1 MKRGLAWIALTC
13 LIVTSLILAS
23 CTTTSTTTTTTL
35 STPAVTTTSKTTTAL
50 VTTSTTKPAA
60 TTTSTAVTSNW
71 WDKLGKPQYG
81 GEISLRTTSNI
92 TNFDPYFA
100 SQLANIMGGW
110 METLFEPDWTLD
122 PAVFDY
128 KLTILDPKFVKGRLA
143 ESWEFSDQ
151 SSLVVHVRQGIHW
164 QNLPPVNGR
173 EFTAADVVYHYG
185 RLYGIGAGFTK
196 PSPYVASTT
205 MTSVASTDK
214 YTVVF
219 KFNVA
224 NAAQNL
230 ITIQGVS
237 STQCMEASDVVNQWG
252 DANDWHH
259 AVGTGPFILSDVV
272 SSGSAT
278 MVKNPAYWGYDER
291 YPQNKLPYADS
302 LKVLVIPDNA
312 TALAAVRTGKIDLI
326 DSISSAT
333 ALLLQKSNPSI
344 LQVPVPANSA
354 TTIDPRNDLAPYKD
368 IRVREA
374 LQMSIDLPSL
384 AANYYNNQVS
394 PYPSSLTS
402 IYQNGGGFP
411 YTAWPQDL
419 KDTYTYNPTA
429 AKKLLAEAGFP
440 GGFKTNIVVDS
451 AADQDLLQAVKAY
464 FFAIGVDMEIRPMD
478 TSSWA
483 SFVMTNHKQDA
494 LAQRT
499 TGTLGQTQTAVAQL
513 NRFRTGVVYNYIGV
527 SDPTIDGFYN
537 NGLAAT
543 NPDDLTK
550 ILESA
555 NEYIARQHLT
565 ISLLTVNSF
574 SLCQPWVKGFNAQAQ
589 STGSTPVNLSFYEA
603 RYWVDQGLKKASGH

>member
-1 MKRGLAWIALTC
+1 
-13 LIVTSLILAS
+13 
-23 CTTTSTTTTTTL
+23 
-35 STPAVTTTSKTTTAL
+35 
-50 VTTSTTKPAA
+50 
-60 TTTSTAVTSNW
+60 
-71 WDKLGKPQYG
+71 
-81 GEISLRTTSNI
+81 
-92 TNFDPYFA
+92 
-100 SQLANIMGGW
+100 MGGW
-110 METLFEPDWTLD
+110 METLFEPDWTLN
-122 PAVFDY
+122 PSVFDY
-128 KLTILDPKFVKGRLA
+128 KLTILDPKYVKGRLA
-143 ESWEFSDQ
+143 ESWEFTDQ
-151 SSLVVHVRQGIHW
+151 STLVVHVRQGIHW
-164 QNLPPVNGR
+164 QNIPPVNGR
-173 EFTAADVVYHYG
+173 EFTASDVVYHYG

-224 NAAQNL
+224 NSAQNL

-237 STQCMEASDVVNQWG
+237 STQCIEASDAVNQWG
-252 DANDWHH
+252 DVNDWHH

-326 DSISSAT
+326 DSVSSAT
-333 ALLLQKSNPSI
+333 ALLVQKSNPAI
-344 LQVPVPANSA
+344 LQIPVPANSA

-374 LQMSIDLPSL
+374 LQMAIDLPTL
-384 AANYYNNQVS
+384 ASSYYNNQVS

-402 IYQNGGGFP
+402 INQNGGGFP

-419 KDTYTYNPTA
+419 KDTYTYNPIA

-440 GGFKTNIVVDS
+440 NGLKTNIVVDS
-451 AADQDLLQAVKAY
+451 AADQDLLQAVKSY
-464 FFAIGVDMEIRPMD
+464 FFAVGVDMEIRPMD

-537 NGLAAT
+537 AGLAAT
-543 NPDDLTK
+543 NPDDLAK
-550 ILESA
+550 ILASA

-603 RYWVDQGLKKASGH
+603 RYWVDQGMKKASGH

>member
-1 MKRGLAWIALTC
+1 M
-13 LIVTSLILAS
+13 
-23 CTTTSTTTTTTL
+23 
-35 STPAVTTTSKTTTAL
+35 TA
-50 VTTSTTKPAA
+50 T
-60 TTTSTAVTSNW
+60 
-71 WDKLGKPQYG
+71 
-81 GEISLRTTSNI
+81 
-92 TNFDPYFA
+92 
-100 SQLANIMGGW
+100 
-110 METLFEPDWTLD
+110 
-122 PAVFDY
+122 
-128 KLTILDPKFVKGRLA
+128 
-143 ESWEFSDQ
+143 
-151 SSLVVHVRQGIHW
+151 
-164 QNLPPVNGR
+164 
-173 EFTAADVVYHYG
+173 DVVYHYG

-237 STQCMEASDVVNQWG
+237 STQCIEASDVVNQWG

-259 AVGTGPFILSDVV
+259 AIGTGPFILTDVV

-302 LKVLVIPDNA
+302 LKILVIPDNA

-326 DSISSAT
+326 DSVTSAT
-333 ALLLQKSNPSI
+333 ALLVQKSNPAI

-354 TTIDPRNDLAPYKD
+354 TTIDPRNDMAPYKD

-374 LQMSIDLPSL
+374 LQMAIDLPGL
-384 AANYYNNQVS
+384 AANYYNNLVS
-394 PYPSSLTS
+394 PSPSSLTS

-411 YTAWPQDL
+411 YSAWPQDL

-429 AKKLLAEAGFP
+429 AKKLLADAGFP
-440 GGFKTNIVVDS
+440 SGFKTDIVVDS
-451 AADQDLLQAVKAY
+451 AADQDLLQAIKSY
-464 FFAIGVDMEIRPMD
+464 FLAIGVDMEIRPMD

-527 SDPTIDGFYN
+527 SDSPKEIFGKTLSIPDKLIYQYFELVTDVPEHELTSIKSSLVN
-537 NGLAAT
+537 VQT
-543 NPDDLTK
+543 NPRDIKRQLARTLVRMYHSQASADDAEKEFDK
-550 ILESA
+550 IFIQKSVPDNIEEFTRSGSMSITA
-555 NEYIARQHLT
+555 
-565 ISLLTVNSF
+565 LLTDAKLVASK
-574 SLCQPWVKGFNAQAQ
+574 S
-589 STGSTPVNLSFYEA
+589 EA
-603 RYWVDQGLKKASGH
+603 RRLIDQGGVSIDDERVIDPNVLLPDKDEFILKVGKRRFLKVKR

>member
-1 MKRGLAWIALTC
+1 
-13 LIVTSLILAS
+13 
-23 CTTTSTTTTTTL
+23 
-35 STPAVTTTSKTTTAL
+35 
-50 VTTSTTKPAA
+50 
-60 TTTSTAVTSNW
+60 
-71 WDKLGKPQYG
+71 
-81 GEISLRTTSNI
+81 
-92 TNFDPYFA
+92 
-100 SQLANIMGGW
+100 
-110 METLFEPDWTLD
+110 
-122 PAVFDY
+122 
-128 KLTILDPKFVKGRLA
+128 
-143 ESWEFSDQ
+143 
-151 SSLVVHVRQGIHW
+151 
-164 QNLPPVNGR
+164 
-173 EFTAADVVYHYG
+173 
-185 RLYGIGAGFTK
+185 
-196 PSPYVASTT
+196 
-205 MTSVASTDK
+205 
-214 YTVVF
+214 
-219 KFNVA
+219 
-224 NAAQNL
+224 
-230 ITIQGVS
+230 
-237 STQCMEASDVVNQWG
+237 MEASDVVNQWG